1 MSDNSNSS
9 GGSTIPSLCYV
20 IPPYLLNSNY
30 GSNLQK
36 QLLAKNQQMGLLNVI
51 LTDSKNY
58 YNHFKE
64 QQQDQGEGNNKRKR
78 KFTKDPYLNGIS

>member
-1 MSDNSNSS
+1 MLCD
-9 GGSTIPSLCYV
+9 STIFVEFELW
-20 IPPYLLNSNY
+20 I
-30 GSNLQK
+30 K
-36 QLLAKNQQMGLLNVI
+36 LAKTITCQNQQMGLLNVI

-78 KFTKDPYLNGIS
+78 KFTKDPYLNEIIK

>member
-30 GSNLQK
+30 GSNLQ
-36 QLLAKNQQMGLLNVI
+36 N
-51 LTDSKNY
+51 NY
-58 YNHFKE
+58 LPKP
-64 QQQDQGEGNNKRKR
+64 
-78 KFTKDPYLNGIS
+78 TNGIT